1 MKKNLIIMFV
11 ILICTLVFISGC
23 VDYKAY
29 EIEQD
34 ASLVDEIAQIENE
47 LANENSNAEAQL
59 QADEVVEEDVVLPSL
74 GEEENN
80 NLLTIKVK
88 ENEMVRLNAKI
99 VDPDKDP
106 VTYSY
111 TAPIN
116 QRGEWKTNYGDAGEY
131 LITLSAT
138 DGKLTTTQEINL
150 VVERVNVAPIITG
163 VRDLTVREGELVA
176 FLPKVSDP
184 NNDKIE
190 VTVSEPLKSGEFK
203 TDHTSSGEY
212 FITVVASDGE
222 LETQDT
228 FKLMVMDVNERPIIT
243 GLQDVTISEG
253 ETVNLKPEVS
263 DLDGDDIKLT
273 ISEPIGNDGVWETSY
288 TDHGEFIISVTADDG
303 KDRVV
308 EKVKV
313 IVEDIN
319 KAPQII
325 SVELQ

>member
-34 ASLVDEIAQIENE
+34 TSLVDEIAQIEDE
-47 LANENSNAEAQL
+47 IANENTNTEAEL
-59 QADEVVEEDVVLPSL
+59 QADEVIEEDVVLPSL
-74 GEEENN
+74 GEEENSGVI
-80 NLLTIKVK
+80 TIKVN
-88 ENEMVRLNAKI
+88 ENEMVRLNSKI

-111 TAPIN
+111 TQPIN

-131 LITLSAT
+131 TITLSAT
-138 DGKLTTTQEINL
+138 DGKLTTTQDIRL
-150 VVERVNVAPIITG
+150 IVERVNVAPIVTG

-176 FLPKVSDP
+176 FSPKVSDP
-184 NNDKIE
+184 NNDKVE
-190 VTVSEPLKSGEFK
+190 VSVSEPLKAGEFQ

-228 FKLMVMDVNERPIIT
+228 FKLIVMDVNERPIIT
-243 GLQDVTISEG
+243 GLEDINISEG
-253 ETVNLKPEVS
+253 ETVNIKPVVS

-273 ISEPIGNDGVWETSY
+273 ISEPVGNDGVWETTF

-303 KDRVV
+303 KDRIV

-313 IVEDIN
+313 VIEDIN

>member
-1 MKKNLIIMFV
+1 MFV

>member
-116 QRGEWKTNYGDAGEY
+116 QRGEWKTNYGEAGE
-131 LITLSAT
+131 
-138 DGKLTTTQEINL
+138 
-150 VVERVNVAPIITG
+150 
-163 VRDLTVREGELVA
+163 
-176 FLPKVSDP
+176 
-184 NNDKIE
+184 
-190 VTVSEPLKSGEFK
+190 
-203 TDHTSSGEY
+203 
-212 FITVVASDGE
+212 
-222 LETQDT
+222 
-228 FKLMVMDVNERPIIT
+228 
-243 GLQDVTISEG
+243 
-253 ETVNLKPEVS
+253 
-263 DLDGDDIKLT
+263 
-273 ISEPIGNDGVWETSY
+273 
-288 TDHGEFIISVTADDG
+288 
-303 KDRVV
+303 
-308 EKVKV
+308 
-313 IVEDIN
+313 
-319 KAPQII
+319 
-325 SVELQ
+325 